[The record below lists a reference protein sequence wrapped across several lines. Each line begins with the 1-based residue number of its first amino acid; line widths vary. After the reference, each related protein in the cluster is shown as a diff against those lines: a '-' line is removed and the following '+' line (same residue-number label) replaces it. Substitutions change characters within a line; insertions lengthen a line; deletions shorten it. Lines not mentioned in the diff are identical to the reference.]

1 MTKMKKRLL
10 FLALSL
16 IIALSAFSCKRGGS
30 GSETGTQIVETESTR
45 IRDNGSDKNPPKV
58 SEGGIPEGRVIINAE
73 RKAKYYCPDVFHATA
88 VPCRIN
94 IETGE
99 KQYACP
105 VEGCDHFGQGC
116 YYYNRWIKYLYDTG
130 NFLIIRTLEYTG
142 FPESVIAY
150 EWDTGTVYNIWTF
163 SGNGSDPVG
172 ELVPGIIDGEIM
184 SYKKYSSTNYTY
196 TNLYGINLYT
206 GEVASKQRC
215 EKLLDILFC
224 DGGFVYALGWDGPY
238 YYRTPESDPE
248 PFVYPDGCSGFEV
261 RKPGV
266 LYRTDAPAAIYDIAS
281 KKTVKPDRKL
291 DITSPVRSGDFFYY
305 QSRGGIQTGKKSD
318 GTEVKYV
325 RYDNDIYR
333 QGLDGKA
340 EKFSIPTEYHFI
352 VYAASGDWVIGRLM
366 YRLSDGVY
374 TPFEELGYDHIRI
387 NLTTGKAQLLNLY
400 VEHDYC
406 LD

>member
-1 MTKMKKRLL
+1 MA
-10 FLALSL
+10 F
-16 IIALSAFSCKRGGS
+16 SAFSCKRGGS
-30 GSETGTQIVETESTR
+30 ETGTQIEETESTR
-45 IRDNGSDKNPPKV
+45 VRDDGSEKNPPKV
-58 SEGGIPEGRVIINAE
+58 SEGGIPADRVIVDAE
-73 RKAKYYCPDVFHATA
+73 KQAKYYCPDVFYTTA

-105 VEGCDHFGQGC
+105 VEGCDHFGNGC
-116 YYYNRWIKYLYDTG
+116 YYYNRWVMSLYDTG
-130 NFLIIRTLEYTG
+130 NYLIMRVLDYADMED
-142 FPESVIAY
+142 SLIAF
-150 EWDTGTVYNIWTF
+150 EWDTGTAY
-163 SGNGSDPVG
+163 
-172 ELVPGIIDGEIM
+172 LVTKLTDKAPYVSQSILIPGITDGEILAYNNQE
-184 SYKKYSSTNYTY
+184 SFF
-196 TNLYGINLYT
+196 NLCGINLYS
-206 GEVASKQRC
+206 GEKKQ
-215 EKLLDILFC
+215 KLRHTDVQFLFC
-224 DGGFVYALGWDGPY
+224 DGGKVYAVGKNGPCVL
-238 YYRTPESDPE
+238 RTPESEPE
-248 PFVYPDGCSGFEV
+248 PFEYPDGCSGFEV
-261 RKPGV
+261 RKPGI

-291 DITSPVRSGDFFYY
+291 DITSPVRSGDVFYY

-318 GTEVKYV
+318 GTKISYV
-325 RYDNDIYR
+325 RYDNVIYR

-340 EKFSIPTEYHFI
+340 EKSSIPTDYHFI

>member
-1 MTKMKKRLL
+1 MKKRILL
-10 FLALSL
+10 LALSV
-16 IIALSAFSCKRGGS
+16 IMAFSAFSCKRGGS
-30 GSETGTQIVETESTR
+30 ETGTQIEETESTR

-58 SEGGIPEGRVIINAE
+58 SDGCIPADRVIFDAE

-105 VEGCDHFGQGC
+105 VEGCDHFGKGC

-142 FPESVIAY
+142 FPESIIAY

-163 SGNGSDPVG
+163 SGNGSDPIG
-172 ELVPGIIDGEIM
+172 ELLPGIIDGEIM
-184 SYKKYSSTNYTY
+184 SYKKYSSINYTY

-206 GEVASKQRC
+206 GEVTQKQQYG
-215 EKLLDILFC
+215 KLLDLLFC
-224 DGGFVYALGWDGPY
+224 DGGSVYAVGSSGPFVFA
-238 YYRTPESDPE
+238 TPETKPE
-248 PFVYPDGCSGFEV
+248 SFVYPSGTDGYKI

-291 DITSPVRSGDFFYY
+291 DITSPVRSGDVFYY
-305 QSRGGIQTGKKSD
+305 QSRGGVQTGKKSD
-318 GTEVKYV
+318 GTEISYV

-340 EKFSIPTEYHFI
+340 EKFSIPTDYHFI